1 MLIAFGGL
9 PGTGKTTLARALAK
23 RYAAV
28 YLRID
33 TIEQAIRCSGE
44 LKADMGSAGY
54 MVAYQL
60 AEDNLRMGRD
70 VVADSVNALQI
81 TRDAWALAARNASVP
96 LIEVEAICSDLAE
109 HRGRIEGRQSDING
123 LRLSDWKAVSE
134 RVFEAWSTPHIVI
147 DTARKPISDA
157 ERELMDH
164 LTSAGYLAM

>member
-1 MLIAFGGL
+1 
-9 PGTGKTTLARALAK
+9 
-23 RYAAV
+23 
-28 YLRID
+28 
-33 TIEQAIRCSGE
+33 
-44 LKADMGSAGY
+44 
-54 MVAYQL
+54 
-60 AEDNLRMGRD
+60 
-70 VVADSVNALQI
+70 VNALQI

-109 HRGRIEGRQSDING
+109 HRGRIEGRQSDISG